1 MNAVIH
7 VEAHLLVGYG
17 FARHGQ
23 TSIGRTKV
31 SILPARSNQHRR
43 HHPDEDDRAAACNLR
58 SGYALPSV
66 AGSGQL
72 GCRYRPTWLSLITSW
87 WRWTVDDE
95 EIASI
100 RLVAESK
107 REVEIV
113 KRPREASGF
122 VLLPRR
128 WVVERSFAWFGRN
141 RRLYKDC
148 ECHLRTALACLYI
161 ASVNMLLRR
170 CATY

>member
-1 MNAVIH
+1 MGGFGSGRGRWRPKREDCRTIDVNRMH
-7 VEAHLLVGYG
+7 REGCLRPGYG
-17 FARHGQ
+17 G
-23 TSIGRTKV
+23 
-31 SILPARSNQHRR
+31 
-43 HHPDEDDRAAACNLR
+43 
-58 SGYALPSV
+58 
-66 AGSGQL
+66 
-72 GCRYRPTWLSLITSW
+72 W

-170 CATY
+170 CETY